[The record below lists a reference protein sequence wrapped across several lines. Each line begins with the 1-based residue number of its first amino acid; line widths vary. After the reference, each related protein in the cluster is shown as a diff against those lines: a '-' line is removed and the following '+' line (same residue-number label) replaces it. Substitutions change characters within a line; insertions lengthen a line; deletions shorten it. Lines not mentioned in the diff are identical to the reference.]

1 VLAVLVDRTEINA
14 AEMERLELAEREQKA
29 RAEAEA
35 ERRFRQLLEAAPDA
49 ILEVD
54 EEVRIVLLNAEA
66 EKLLGVAPRHD
77 CAGPPP
83 VL

>member
-66 EKLLGVAPRHD
+66 EKLFGVAPRYD